1 MFNLDVPNDD
11 RAIDVLAE
19 AGMYLLGDPDSVAAR
34 IEEFYN
40 DAGGFGTFLIVT
52 SKDWATRKKRARS
65 MTRFMEEAASKLRHL
80 DPALSRAAAE

>member
-1 MFNLDVPNDD
+1 MFNFDVPNDD

-34 IEEFYN
+34 IEEFFN
-40 DAGGFGTFLIVT
+40 DAGGFGIFLIVT
-52 SKDWATRKKRARS
+52 GKDWATRKKRARS
-65 MTRFMEEAASKLRHL
+65 MMRFMEEVASKLHHL